1 MKKIERK
8 QRGGK
13 TYRCMKRA
21 YKLFKRGKNVLY
33 ITPYGMNHAHELSQ
47 YFVCCWVKK
56 HKLSY
61 GYFPHKCNCVENT
74 HKKNFIKFVSWEY
87 YHEHTG
93 EEFYDHS
100 LNIIFDDIHILFVGT
115 LDTVSVT
122 KGF

>member
-1 MKKIERK
+1 MKKIELNRCK
-8 QRGGK
+8 GK
-13 TYRCMKRA
+13 TYRCLKRA
-21 YKLFKRGKNVLY
+21 LKLVKKGKNVIY
-33 ITPYGMNHAHELSQ
+33 ITPYGINYAHDLSLDFGHMVKDGKIP
-47 YFVCCWVKK
+47 YRYLCECNEFV
-56 HKLSY
+56 
-61 GYFPHKCNCVENT
+61 FPRGK
-74 HKKNFIKFVSWEY
+74 FIKFVSWEY

>member
-1 MKKIERK
+1 MKKIELN
-8 QRGGK
+8 RGKGK
-13 TYRCMKRA
+13 THRCLNRA
-21 YKLFKRGKNVLY
+21 LKLVKEGKNVIY
-33 ITPYGMNHAHELSQ
+33 ITSYGMSHAHDLSLCFRNRIDGKID
-47 YFVCCWVKK
+47 Y
-56 HKLSY
+56 H
-61 GYFPHKCNCVENT
+61 YFPKKCNKFELP
-74 HKKNFIKFVSWEY
+74 KGNFIKFVSWEY

>member
-1 MKKIERK
+1 MKKIELNK
-8 QRGGK
+8 GKGK
-13 TYRCMKRA
+13 TYHCLKRA
-21 YKLFKRGKNVLY
+21 LKLVKKGKNVIY
-33 ITPYGMNHAHELSQ
+33 ITPYGMDHAHTLSMDFR
-47 YFVCCWVKK
+47 YKIHGK
-56 HKLSY
+56 IDY
-61 GYFPHKCNCVENT
+61 NYFPKKCNKFEFP
-74 HKKNFIKFVSWEY
+74 KGNFIKFVSWEY